1 MDSELFDVA
10 FLLLVG
16 FTPLAVMAV
25 GAWRIDH
32 PRQNR
37 KMPYLYRTAGHR
49 AKAVLQ

>member
-10 FLLLVG
+10 FLLVVI
-16 FTPLAVMAV
+16 FTPLVVMAI

-37 KMPYLYRTAGHR
+37 KLPYLWKTAGN
-49 AKAVLQ
+49 KVKGILQ